1 MSTGELR
8 RIVTDMSLLRAILEG
23 KSSKLSMDDLTSC
36 AAALKIS
43 LRDFTVKFGAW
54 RQRVKR
60 KQEERVERTMA
71 QFEQ

>member
-1 MSTGELR
+1 
-8 RIVTDMSLLRAILEG
+8 MSLLRAILEG

-60 KQEERVERTMA
+60 KQEERAERTMA